1 MALECTR
8 ESVEQS
14 MKRLGW
20 CRDGWLIRIVVPP
33 QTVKALTVFLTKME
47 AWVDDIPL
55 QTSPQRFGNKA
66 FRDWIAVMEE
76 ARPIAIS
83 P

>member
-1 MALECTR
+1 M
-8 ESVEQS
+8 
-14 MKRLGW
+14 
-20 CRDGWLIRIVVPP
+20 PP

>member
-1 MALECTR
+1 MEQRRWKGVDCWDGKLTR
-8 ESVEQS
+8 FVA
-14 MKRLGW
+14 
-20 CRDGWLIRIVVPP
+20 PH
-33 QTVKALTVFLTKME
+33 QTVKALTAFLTKME

-76 ARPIAIS
+76 VRCYLS
-83 P
+83 PLS